1 MSKLRGKPLFTIMVV
16 VSVYGRVNGHDV
28 IFEPKGND
36 YWQCKPGMPE
46 DGIYITEIW
55 AKDDAGNIGYKIA
68 KLYVYD
74 GRCVKIEWVSDDVYL
89 TYIHEDFNVILLDDV
104 EVEFVCDRLIVNF
117 VPDGFALTVTKCEV

>member
-1 MSKLRGKPLFTIMVV
+1 M
-16 VSVYGRVNGHDV
+16 
-28 IFEPKGND
+28 GND
-36 YWQCKPGMPE
+36 HWKCNPGMPE

-104 EVEFVCDRLIVNF
+104 EIGFVCDKLIVNF

>member
-1 MSKLRGKPLFTIMVV
+1 MSKQRGKPLFTIMVV

-68 KLYVYD
+68 QRLGGFEAYGPILQGLNAPINDLSRGCNADEVYQMAIITA
-74 GRCVKIEWVSDDVYL
+74 GLK
-89 TYIHEDFNVILLDDV
+89 
-104 EVEFVCDRLIVNF
+104 
-117 VPDGFALTVTKCEV
+117 

>member
-1 MSKLRGKPLFTIMVV
+1 MNKLRGKPLSIIMVV

-46 DGIYITEIW
+46 DGIYVTEIW
-55 AKDDAGNIGYKIA
+55 AKDEAGNIGYKIA

-74 GRCVKIEWVSDDVYL
+74 GRCVKIEWISDDIEIKFICNKIYV
-89 TYIHEDFNVILLDDV
+89 D
-104 EVEFVCDRLIVNF
+104 LI
-117 VPDGFALTVTKCEV
+117 PDGFFVKIKECEV